1 MFSLGILTISTS
13 GHQGKREDT
22 SGMAISRI
30 LAPPIF
36 KEERYEMIADVQ
48 EVIEDRFRTWADDEG
63 LDLIVSTGGTG
74 LGPYDV
80 TPEACLAV
88 IDREVPGMAE
98 TMRVE
103 TLSKTPMAM
112 LSRSVVGARGH
123 TLIVTLPGSPK
134 AVEEC
139 LEVILPVLP
148 HALEILK
155 DRAEGHP
162 TGH

>member
-1 MFSLGILTISTS
+1 
-13 GHQGKREDT
+13 
-22 SGMAISRI
+22 
-30 LAPPIF
+30 
-36 KEERYEMIADVQ
+36 
-48 EVIEDRFRTWADDEG
+48 
-63 LDLIVSTGGTG
+63 
-74 LGPYDV
+74 
-80 TPEACLAV
+80 
-88 IDREVPGMAE
+88 
-98 TMRVE
+98 MRAQ

-112 LSRSVVGARGH
+112 LSRSVVGARGR
-123 TLIVTLPGSPK
+123 TLIVTLPGSRK